1 MPGAER
7 APPVCRGRSV
17 FTRPFPP
24 RGDAVVFF
32 APTFFLDRPCPTP
45 KMSLQQAKNAL
56 VSSLFELS
64 NAANDA
70 AAATVN
76 FYKIAGVEGVEA
88 SAVSFA
94 NLGETMS
101 NAVKAV
107 TDAIPDAAK
116 ANGKN
121 KSADTIAEEDD
132 EKSIKPKKKR
142 APKDPNAPKKPLTSY
157 LRFNLSV
164 REEMKKERFENGQ
177 PCHPAIEL
185 NQIIADRWAK
195 LKDSEKEKLQKAW
208 EADYVDYKKA
218 MEKYNAAKPEAAD
231 DEVAEEPKI
240 EKKAAPKKKKAKK
253 AATDPVPDYF
263 SEPAEAEEEDTESKP
278 EEPVQAPKKS
288 KKRKDKDSEDKKLKK
303 KKSHE

>member
-1 MPGAER
+1 
-7 APPVCRGRSV
+7 
-17 FTRPFPP
+17 
-24 RGDAVVFF
+24 
-32 APTFFLDRPCPTP
+32 
-45 KMSLQQAKNAL
+45 MSLQQAKNAL

-76 FYKIAGVEGVEA
+76 FYKIAGIEGVEA
-88 SAVSFA
+88 SALSFA
-94 NLGETMS
+94 NLGETMN

-107 TDAIPDAAK
+107 TDSIPDASK
-116 ANGKN
+116 ATPGSPKAGK
-121 KSADTIAEEDD
+121 KTAAADASGDAD
-132 EKSIKPKKKR
+132 EKVKPKKKR

-185 NQIIADRWAK
+185 NQIIADRWSK

-208 EADYVDYKKA
+208 EADYEEYKKA
-218 MEKYNAAKPEAAD
+218 MEKYNASKTEGETAAA
-231 DEVAEEPKI
+231 AEEEAPASPKV
-240 EKKAAPKKKKAKK
+240 EKKPAPKKKKAKK
-253 AATDPVPDYF
+253 AAEPAPDYF
-263 SEPAEAEEEDTESKP
+263 SEPAEEADEAPEEDETDTKTEEAP
-278 EEPVQAPKKS
+278 APKKS
-288 KKRKDKDSEDKKLKK
+288 KKRKDKDADEKKLKK

>member
-1 MPGAER
+1 
-7 APPVCRGRSV
+7 
-17 FTRPFPP
+17 
-24 RGDAVVFF
+24 
-32 APTFFLDRPCPTP
+32 
-45 KMSLQQAKNAL
+45 MSLQQAKNAL

-76 FYKIAGVEGVEA
+76 FYKIAGVEGIET
-88 SAVSFA
+88 SALSFA

-107 TDAIPDAAK
+107 SDSIPDATM
-116 ANGKN
+116 ANGKSS
-121 KSADTIAEEDD
+121 KKAAAVDAAVDPAED
-132 EKSIKPKKKR
+132 EKAAKLKKKR

-185 NQIIADRWAK
+185 NKIIAERWAK
-195 LKDSEKEKLQKAW
+195 VKDSEKEKLQKAW
-208 EADYVDYKKA
+208 EAEYEDYKKA
-218 MEKYNAAKPEAAD
+218 VEKYNASKADGATAAAD
-231 DEVAEEPKI
+231 DDEEAAEEPKV
-240 EKKAAPKKKKAKK
+240 EKKSAPKKKKAKK
-253 AATDPVPDYF
+253 AAATEPVPDYF
-263 SEPAEAEEEDTESKP
+263 AEPAEADEEHADETETKA
-278 EEPVQAPKKS
+278 EEPAQAPKKS
-288 KKRKDKDSEDKKLKK
+288 KKRKDKDSDEKKLKK

>member
-1 MPGAER
+1 
-7 APPVCRGRSV
+7 
-17 FTRPFPP
+17 
-24 RGDAVVFF
+24 
-32 APTFFLDRPCPTP
+32 
-45 KMSLQQAKNAL
+45 MSLQQAKNAL

-76 FYKIAGVEGVEA
+76 FYKIAGVEGIEA
-88 SAVSFA
+88 SALSFA

-107 TDAIPDAAK
+107 TDSIPEASK
-116 ANGKN
+116 ANGKPA
-121 KSADTIAEEDD
+121 KKGTASDSVAEAED
-132 EKSIKPKKKR
+132 EKSVKPKKKR

-195 LKDSEKEKLQKAW
+195 VKDSEKEKLQKAW
-208 EADYVDYKKA
+208 EAEYEDYKKA
-218 MEKYNAAKPEAAD
+218 LEKYNASKAEAAD
-231 DEVAEEPKI
+231 EDVEEEPKV

-253 AATDPVPDYF
+253 AAASEPAPDYF
-263 SEPAEAEEEDTESKP
+263 AEPAEAEEEAEENEAKV
-278 EEPVQAPKKS
+278 EEPAQAPKKS
-288 KKRKDKDSEDKKLKK
+288 KKRKEKESDDKKLKK